1 MSKDKIKSII
11 VNFAKMLIILAT
23 LVILP
28 QWNEMWHEFGKN
40 IFHIF
45 H

>member
-1 MSKDKIKSII
+1 VSKDKIKSII
-11 VNFAKMLIILAT
+11 VNFAKMLIVLAT

-28 QWNEMWHEFGKN
+28 QWSEMWHEFGKN
-40 IFHIF
+40 LFHIF